1 MKSKNIIYTLII
13 SLSLM
18 TLYPLSSLGADSLW
32 DYNTMDTTGSD
43 LAENFVYDQP
53 AAQDIPSEG
62 STKPQKQK
70 KIKFNFKKDKKSD
83 EPTQEPEIKKEKKQ
97 KVKKEKQENSA
108 VQDTEKK
115 GFWGIFK
122 HKKDKEKIP
131 SNSYQSAPVEDT
143 EQPISLPNQATD
155 QQSSPDS
162 PNLNYGYSQFEEN
175 ETPAVS
181 RASSRSEK
189 YIKDIEIHG
198 TNVISPDVIM
208 SSLKQKKGEIYS
220 RDLVQEDLRNIY
232 QMGYFSEKMRAI
244 PVNNPDGTIT
254 LKIILEENAPVT
266 DFTIEGNTV
275 VSNEEILSYLI
286 DMKGKPQNIAKLN
299 EAIEKIQMCY
309 ASKGYIL
316 ARIDSVTDD
325 PDGTINISIKEG
337 TINRILIAGNEKT
350 KDFVIERNV
359 LSEPGMVYNENL
371 LKEDIVRLYASQ
383 AFKDVT
389 REITP
394 CADMPDAYDITINVQ
409 EQRTASISIGG
420 GLDTVTGVFGS
431 LGIADNNFRGR
442 NQRVSLNGLV
452 GSGVILNDASIMR
465 RMNLQVELSFFE
477 PYFFN
482 ADTSLMSK
490 LFFRDFGSYQVPL
503 AIEQRFGGEITVAHR
518 MKRNKHLTSTFS
530 LGVENINVKEGDFN
544 KIASLYQRYNIPIEE
559 RAKQLDG
566 GLFMSL
572 SPALIF
578 DTREGGT
585 VTRKGTIAS
594 LRFDEEI
601 GLLDFGKTHGKLTG
615 SFKHYIPVGKKSSLS
630 FTVKGGGKIHGDD
643 MPEVMM
649 YRLGGPYTIRGF
661 KMSGVGTGDAFIMG
675 SAEFATPIPF
685 LDRTRLARKINFLN
699 NIRFTVWADAGKVF
713 NPTVTNTLYDR
724 PLEAISAGVGL
735 KLYIPGMGPLSI
747 DYGIPFTNPGENGN
761 PSGYFTFGVGDLI
774 Y

>member
-1 MKSKNIIYTLII
+1 
-13 SLSLM
+13 M
-18 TLYPLSSLGADSLW
+18 TFYPLSGMGADSFW
-32 DYNTMDTTGSD
+32 DYNVMDTSGSEMS
-43 LAENFVYDQP
+43 ENFEYQQP
-53 AAQDIPSEG
+53 ELR
-62 STKPQKQK
+62 
-70 KIKFNFKKDKKSD
+70 
-83 EPTQEPEIKKEKKQ
+83 EPEKSETKKEKKVKVKKNKKEKNSEKKFRFIRKKEKKQ
-97 KVKKEKQENSA
+97 E
-108 VQDTEKK
+108 T
-115 GFWGIFK
+115 
-122 HKKDKEKIP
+122 
-131 SNSYQSAPVEDT
+131 T
-143 EQPISLPNQATD
+143 EQLEQQLVLPKNNDAEQTAPATEAPAD
-155 QQSSPDS
+155 IFTPPEEQNYDYSRLNLPDT
-162 PNLNYGYSQFEEN
+162 N

-181 RASSRSEK
+181 RTTAKGDK

-198 TNVISPDVIM
+198 TNVVEPEVILT
-208 SSLKQKKGEIYS
+208 SIKQKKGEIYN
-220 RDLVQEDLRNIY
+220 REIVQQDLRNIY
-232 QMGYFSEKMRAI
+232 QLGYFSEKMRAI

-275 VSNEEILSYLI
+275 VSTEEILAYLV

-299 EAIEKIQMCY
+299 EAIANIQQCY

-316 ARIDSVTDD
+316 ARVDSVTDD
-325 PDGTINISIKEG
+325 PDGTINISLKEG
-337 TINRILIAGNEKT
+337 TINKILIAGNEKT
-350 KDFVIERNV
+350 KDFVVERNV
-359 LSEPGMVYNENL
+359 LSEPGMVYNENV
-371 LKEDIVRLYASQ
+371 LKEDIVRLYATQ

-394 CADMPDAYDITINVQ
+394 CEDIPDAYDITINVQ
-409 EQRTASISIGG
+409 EQRTANISIGG

-431 LGIADNNFRGR
+431 VGIADNNFRGR

-452 GSGVILNDASIMR
+452 GSGVILNDASIKR
-465 RMNLQVELSFFE
+465 RMNMQVELSFFE

-503 AIEQRFGGEITVAHR
+503 AIERRYGGEVTVAHR
-518 MKRNKHLTSTFS
+518 MKHNKHLTSTFS
-530 LGVENINVKEGDFN
+530 LGVENIDVREGDFN
-544 KIASLYQRYNIPIEE
+544 KIASLYQKYSVPISE

-572 SPALIF
+572 SPSLIY

-585 VTRKGTIAS
+585 VTRKGTLAN
-594 LRFDEEI
+594 LRFDEEF
-601 GLLDFGKTHGKLTG
+601 GLIDFDKTHGKLTG
-615 SFKHYIPVGKKSSLS
+615 SIKHYIPIGKKSSLS
-630 FTVKGGGKIHGDD
+630 FTAKGGGKIHGDN

-685 LDRTRLARKINFLN
+685 LDRTRLARKVNFLN

-724 PLEAISAGVGL
+724 PLHAITAGIGL

-747 DYGIPFTNPGENGN
+747 DYGIPFTNAGENGN
-761 PSGYFTFGVGDLI
+761 QGGYFTFGVGDLL

>member
-1 MKSKNIIYTLII
+1 MKSKNIIYPIII

-18 TLYPLSSLGADSLW
+18 TLYPLTGVGADSLW
-32 DYNTMDTTGSD
+32 DYNAMDTTGSEM
-43 LAENFVYDQP
+43 AERYVYEQP
-53 AAQDIPSEG
+53 AVSDAAATE
-62 STKPQKQK
+62 QKETRRQK
-70 KIKFNFKKDKKSD
+70 RLRL
-83 EPTQEPEIKKEKKQ
+83 
-97 KVKKEKQENSA
+97 KKEKQQREAELKALEQQQTAAGEEASE
-108 VQDTEKK
+108 TEQKE
-115 GFWGIFK
+115 GNWFTNLF
-122 HKKDKEKIP
+122 HRNKKDTPQEAEIELQTTP
-131 SNSYQSAPVEDT
+131 GSGTEEQT
-143 EQPISLPNQATD
+143 EQNSQEEPNF
-155 QQSSPDS
+155 
-162 PNLNYGYSQFEEN
+162 NYGFSQYEEN

-181 RASSRSEK
+181 RSTTKSDK

-198 TNVISPDVIM
+198 TNVISPELILQQV
-208 SSLKQKKGEIYS
+208 KQKKGQIYN
-220 RDLVQEDLRNIY
+220 RDTVQEDLRNIY

-316 ARIDSVTDD
+316 ARIASVTDD
-325 PDGTINISIKEG
+325 PDGTININIKEG

-394 CADMPDAYDITINVQ
+394 CEDMPDTYDITINVQ
-409 EQRTASISIGG
+409 EQRTANISIGG

-442 NQRVSLNGLV
+442 NQRVSLSGLV

-490 LFFRDFGSYQVPL
+490 LFYRDFGSYQVPL
-503 AIEQRFGGEITVAHR
+503 AIERRVGGEITVAHR
-518 MKRNKHLTSTFS
+518 MKRNRHLTSTFS
-530 LGVENINVKEGDFN
+530 LGVENIDVSEGDFN
-544 KIASLYQRYNIPIEE
+544 KIASLYQKYNIPISE

-601 GLLDFGKTHGKLTG
+601 
-615 SFKHYIPVGKKSSLS
+615 VSSAFLS
-630 FTVKGGGKIHGDD
+630 
-643 MPEVMM
+643 
-649 YRLGGPYTIRGF
+649 R
-661 KMSGVGTGDAFIMG
+661 
-675 SAEFATPIPF
+675 
-685 LDRTRLARKINFLN
+685 
-699 NIRFTVWADAGKVF
+699 
-713 NPTVTNTLYDR
+713 
-724 PLEAISAGVGL
+724 
-735 KLYIPGMGPLSI
+735 
-747 DYGIPFTNPGENGN
+747 
-761 PSGYFTFGVGDLI
+761 
-774 Y
+774 

>member
-1 MKSKNIIYTLII
+1 
-13 SLSLM
+13 M
-18 TLYPLSSLGADSLW
+18 TLYPLTSVGADSLW
-32 DYNTMDTTGSD
+32 DYNSMDTTGSEM
-43 LAENFVYDQP
+43 AERYVYEQQP
-53 AAQDIPSEG
+53 ELSATEK
-62 STKPQKQK
+62 T
-70 KIKFNFKKDKKSD
+70 
-83 EPTQEPEIKKEKKQ
+83 THKETRRERKNRL
-97 KVKKEKQENSA
+97 KKEKQAKDSALTTEENQTINEAAPTFETSEKQGNWFTNIFHRNKKNNELQSEEEIELQT
-108 VQDTEKK
+108 VPTSDTT
-115 GFWGIFK
+115 
-122 HKKDKEKIP
+122 DSSKEY
-131 SNSYQSAPVEDT
+131 SD
-143 EQPISLPNQATD
+143 NQNE
-155 QQSSPDS
+155 
-162 PNLNYGYSQFEEN
+162 PNLNYGFSQYEDN

-181 RASSRSEK
+181 RGTTRSDK

-198 TNVISPDVIM
+198 ANVISPELILQQV
-208 SSLKQKKGEIYS
+208 KQKKGQIYS
-220 RDLVQEDLRNIY
+220 RETVQEDLRNIY

-394 CADMPDAYDITINVQ
+394 CEDMPDTYDITINVQ
-409 EQRTASISIGG
+409 EQRTANISIGG

-490 LFFRDFGSYQVPL
+490 LFYRDFGSYQVPL
-503 AIEQRFGGEITVAHR
+503 AIERRVGGEITVAHR
-518 MKRNKHLTSTFS
+518 VKRNRHLTSTFS
-530 LGVENINVKEGDFN
+530 LGVENIDVSEGDFN
-544 KIASLYQRYNIPIEE
+544 KIASLYQKYNIPIEE

-601 GLLDFGKTHGKLTG
+601 GLIDFGKTHGKLTG
-615 SFKHYIPVGKKSSLS
+615 SFKHYIPMGKKSSLS
-630 FTVKGGGKIHGDD
+630 FTVKGGGRIHGDD

-661 KMSGVGTGDAFIMG
+661 KMSGVGTGESFIMG

-685 LDRTRLARKINFLN
+685 LDRTRLARKVNFLN
-699 NIRFTVWADAGKVF
+699 NIRFTVWADAGKIF
-713 NPTVTNTLYDR
+713 NPTITNTLYDR

-747 DYGIPFTNPGENGN
+747 DYGIPFTNPGSNGN
-761 PSGYFTFGVGDLI
+761 PNGYFTFGVGDLI

>member
-1 MKSKNIIYTLII
+1 MQSKRIIYPII
-13 SLSLM
+13 LALSLM
-18 TLYPLSSLGADSLW
+18 TLNPLSSLGADSLW
-32 DYNTMDTTGSD
+32 DYNAMDTSGSEM
-43 LAENFVYDQP
+43 AENYDYSQASAP
-53 AAQDIPSEG
+53 IAQ
-62 STKPQKQK
+62 
-70 KIKFNFKKDKKSD
+70 NV
-83 EPTQEPEIKKEKKQ
+83 KEKKHF
-97 KVKKEKQENSA
+97 KFFNFFNKKKNKEQEI
-108 VQDTEKK
+108 TEPA
-115 GFWGIFK
+115 IQL
-122 HKKDKEKIP
+122 EQTQQTE
-131 SNSYQSAPVEDT
+131 SNSIEEENETSPSTEDT
-143 EQPISLPNQATD
+143 
-155 QQSSPDS
+155 SPQFK
-162 PNLNYGYSQFEEN
+162 PLTRPQETNYYENNNEN

-181 RASSRSEK
+181 RASKKSDK
-189 YIKDIEIHG
+189 YIKEIEIHG
-198 TNVISPDVIM
+198 TNVIAPEVI
-208 SSLKQKKGEIYS
+208 LTQIKQKKGEIYD
-220 RDLVQEDLRNIY
+220 RNTVQEDLRNIY

-275 VSNEEILSYLI
+275 VSTEEILSYLI
-286 DMKGKPQNIAKLN
+286 DMKGKPQNIAQLN
-299 EAIEKIQMCY
+299 EAIAKIQQCY

-325 PDGTINISIKEG
+325 PDGTINISLKEG

-359 LSEPGMVYNENL
+359 LSEPGMIYNENL

-394 CADMPDAYDITINVQ
+394 CPDIPDAYDITINVQ
-409 EQRTASISIGG
+409 EQRTANISIGG

-465 RMNLQVELSFFE
+465 RMNMQVELSFFE

-503 AIEQRFGGEITVAHR
+503 AIERRFGGEVIVAHR
-518 MKRNKHLTSTFS
+518 IKKAKHLTSTFS
-530 LGVENINVKEGDFN
+530 LGVENIDVREGDFN
-544 KIASLYQRYNIPIEE
+544 KIASLYQKYNIPIEE

-572 SPALIF
+572 SPALIY
-578 DTREGGT
+578 DSRKGGPVTRE
-585 VTRKGTIAS
+585 GTIAS

-601 GLLDFGKTHGKLTG
+601 GLDGFDKTHGKLTG
-615 SFKHYIPVGKKSSLS
+615 SIKHYIPVGKKSSLS
-630 FTVKGGGKIHGDD
+630 FTAKGGGRIHGDD

-685 LDRTRLARKINFLN
+685 LDRTRLARKVNFLN

-724 PLEAISAGVGL
+724 PLQAITAGVGL
-735 KLYIPGMGPLSI
+735 KLYIPGMGPLSV
-747 DYGIPFTNPGENGN
+747 DYGIPFTNAGENGN
-761 PSGYFTFGVGDLI
+761 QSGYFTFGVGDLI